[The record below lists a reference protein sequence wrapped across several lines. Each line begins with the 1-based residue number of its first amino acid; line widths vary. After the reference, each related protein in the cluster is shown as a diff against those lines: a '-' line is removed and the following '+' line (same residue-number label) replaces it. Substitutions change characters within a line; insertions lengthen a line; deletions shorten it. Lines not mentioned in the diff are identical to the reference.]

1 MSNNNSESSSSQQF
15 NLGLTIGFGLGLSF
29 ASTLSGSSPARSE
42 CSRRNDSDAN
52 LSPGISYL
60 FLSSPTNSNVDSN
73 GLNNEEFVEQ
83 SNENL
88 GLSLGTTELG
98 SDCPSVSNADLP
110 LGISSLLC
118 SNSQSSSNY
127 NSNKEQDEQSTHL
140 HNNLVNE
147 ESNEDLHEQNNES
160 VVHHNETNDDSYE
173 NDELYKS
180 IDSGE
185 SDSSDSS
192 DSKSTV
198 ILKDSG
204 KSKSDSQ
211 NDKKNGEK
219 KRQSLTI
226 KNIKVGKN
234 NRTKT
239 GKVKSNVKTLFE
251 IKHYQE
257 TTQQL
262 IPKASFLRLVKQ
274 ISDEITEEQFGQSFK
289 WRSEAVDV
297 IQDASESFLV
307 ELFEDMN
314 VCAGHAKRIT
324 IKPTDMQAALKI
336 NDSYKN
342 LKTSPSSSSSS
353 SLASDK

>member
-15 NLGLTIGFGLGLSF
+15 NLGLTIGFSLGLSF

-118 SNSQSSSNY
+118 SNSQSSSND
-127 NSNKEQDEQSTHL
+127 NSNREQDEQSTHL

-204 KSKSDSQ
+204 SSKSDSQ
-211 NDKKNGEK
+211 NDKKNDKKNGEK

-307 ELFEDMN
+307 ELFEKMN
-314 VCAGHAKRIT
+314 LCASHAKRIT
-324 IKPTDMQAALKI
+324 IKPNDLHTTLRV
-336 NDSYKN
+336 NDSYRK
-342 LKTSPSSSSSS
+342 LRTS
-353 SLASDK
+353 SLSSA